1 LTTDLAGGGALVPTV
16 LEAHNLTA
24 GYGGRP
30 VVEDLSFTL
39 ERGVVVL
46 AGPNGAGKT
55 TVLRALATLLPF
67 RGSVSLAGCDL
78 ASPKGRRMARA
89 RIGFLSQEAAFPD
102 DFTVAESVIY
112 AAWLQRVSREKRSSA
127 VASAVAAVGLD
138 DRADVPLRDLSTGL
152 RRRAFLAQAIV
163 HRPEI
168 LLLDEPTAGVDT
180 EHRAEFR
187 RLVRKLGEDRLV
199 VLTTHLTEEI
209 EFLADRLLVLGGGRI
224 RFDGTPSELEA
235 LAGTAPAD
243 ERRVEVALR
252 RLTETS
258 ESV

>member
-1 LTTDLAGGGALVPTV
+1 VTTALAVR
-16 LEAHNLTA
+16 NLTA
-24 GYGGRP
+24 GYAGRP
-30 VVEDLSFTL
+30 VVHSVCFALDG
-39 ERGVVVL
+39 GVVVL

-55 TVLRALATLLPF
+55 TVLRVLATLLPF
-67 RGSVSLAGCDL
+67 TGSVCLEGCDL
-78 ASPKGRRMARA
+78 TTARGRRQARSKL
-89 RIGFLSQEAAFPD
+89 GFLPQEAAFPD
-102 DFTVAESVIY
+102 DFTVTEAITY
-112 AAWLQRVSREKRSSA
+112 AAWLLRVPADERA
-127 VASAVAAVGLD
+127 TAAAAAVAAVGLEN
-138 DRADVPLRDLSTGL
+138 RKDVPLRELSTGL

-163 HRPEI
+163 HQPPV

-224 RFDGTPSELEA
+224 RFDGTPAELEA
-235 LAGTAPAD
+235 LAGPAGPD
-243 ERRVEVALR
+243 ERRVEAALR

-258 ESV
+258 EAVG